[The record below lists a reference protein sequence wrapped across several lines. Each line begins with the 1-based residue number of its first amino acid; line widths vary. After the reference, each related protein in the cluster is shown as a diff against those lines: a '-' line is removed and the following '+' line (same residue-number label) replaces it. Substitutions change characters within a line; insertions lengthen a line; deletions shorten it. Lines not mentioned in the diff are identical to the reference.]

1 MKQALA
7 IAIVFILTGVATAQN
22 GMAFY
27 HLRNA
32 TFQSTSFNPA
42 YVPKG
47 KVFIGLP
54 LLSGINVFA
63 SSPLSYRNLV
73 STSEGVNT
81 LTVDNAIKRLKPNNV
96 IALNADISLLHLGF
110 QLPNGLFISLFA
122 NERIDF
128 NFSVPKK
135 LAQSVWEG
143 NGSFVGERLD
153 FGYLGATGNYFREYG
168 IGAAIENEAMGL
180 KLGARLKYYQGIV
193 NISTPNSMDIDLLTL
208 NQNYQIQLELE
219 NVNFRTAG
227 VEVLNGNE
235 GDIGSY
241 LVSNGNRGMGV
252 DVGFEK
258 RLNKYTHFAVSLT
271 DLGFIGWKEG
281 IKNYSL
287 NDTTML
293 YSGISLERQRNMI
306 KAIQDTLIDRF
317 SLKKNAESYTTMMPT
332 RLLGSYVFT
341 PREGTDIITSAG
353 GRLIQGLPRMM
364 YGVGIRQ
371 YFGPKFIISGSVTK
385 VPQQFLNIG
394 AALSATAG
402 VAQLYLAVDKTVG
415 YNVPQMKWVEVR
427 VGINLVFGSG
437 KPKSSSGGNA
447 GNKVSGDYKDFK
459 AYRTEPKGV
468 VTSSFMGSGVK
479 VKKQDGLYTIVKKQ
493 EPSEAKTITPE
504 VINNDRENKKV
515 ESASAT
521 ARKND
526 REIRK
531 VQSAT
536 GKAPKN
542 NYEKSTIKTG
552 TSSAQKPSKIKK
564 KPSRAGSQSSAI
576 KNDSKKSAPRSASG
590 QNRNHSSKKRKRG

>member
-1 MKQALA
+1 MKQILA
-7 IAIVFILTGVATAQN
+7 IAIVLIFCGVAAAQN

-32 TFQSTSFNPA
+32 TYQSTSFNPA

-54 LLSGINVFA
+54 LMSGVNVFA

-73 STSEGVNT
+73 TTSEGINT
-81 LTVDNAIKRLKPNNV
+81 LTVDNAIKRLKPNSL
-96 IALNADISLLHLGF
+96 IALNTEISLLHLGL
-110 QLPNGLFISLFA
+110 QLSNGLFISLFA

-128 NFSVPKK
+128 NFSIPKK
-135 LAQSVWEG
+135 LTQLAWEG
-143 NGSFVGERLD
+143 NGSFVGEKLD

-168 IGAAIENEAMGL
+168 IGAAMENEDMGL

-193 NISTPNSMDIDLLTL
+193 NISTPPSMDIDLLTL
-208 NQNYQIQLELE
+208 NQNYQLQLELE
-219 NVNFRTAG
+219 NVTLRTAG
-227 VEVLNGNE
+227 VEVLNGNQ
-235 GDIGSY
+235 GDIGGY
-241 LVSNGNRGMGV
+241 IVSNGNRGIGI
-252 DVGFEK
+252 DLGFEK

-293 YSGISLERQRNMI
+293 YSGISLKRKRNMI
-306 KAIQDTLIDRF
+306 DAIQDTLIDRF
-317 SLKKNAESYTTMMPT
+317 SLKNNTESYTTMMPT

-353 GRLIQGLPRMM
+353 GRMIQGLPRMM

-371 YFGPKFIISGSVTK
+371 YFGPKFIISGSLTK

-402 VAQLYLAVDKTVG
+402 VAQLYLAVDKTLG
-415 YNVPQMKWVEVR
+415 YNIPQMKWAQAR

-437 KPKSSSGGNA
+437 KPKVSSG

-459 AYRTEPKGV
+459 AYRTESKGV
-468 VTSSFMGSGVK
+468 VTSSFMGSDVK

-493 EPSEAKTITPE
+493 EPSEAKTITPD
-504 VINNDRENKKV
+504 VINNDRENKKI
-515 ESASAT
+515 ESVSAT

-526 REIRK
+526 RESRK
-531 VQSAT
+531 VLSET
-536 GKAPKN
+536 GKAPRN
-542 NYEKSTIKTG
+542 NYAKAKIRTG
-552 TSSAQKPSKIKK
+552 TSSAKKPPKIKK
-564 KPSRAGSQSSAI
+564 KPSRTSRKSSGI
-576 KNDSKKSAPRSASG
+576 KSDHKKSAPRSASG
-590 QNRNHSSKKRKRG
+590 QNRNHSSNKRRKG